1 MLYATTGEEDIKI
14 RLDYCIS
21 ELKRCQDKR
30 GTGYVG
36 AIPNEDKLWDDVSKG
51 IIDGRN
57 FNLNNV
63 WVPWYNLHKLWSG
76 LIDAYIFGENETAKT
91 IVIALTDWA
100 CDKFKDLTEEQWQNI
115 LTCEHGGMNDA
126 LYNVYAITGDTRHLE
141 IANKFY
147 HKKY

>member
-76 LIDAYIFGENETAKT
+76 LIDAYIFGEN
-91 IVIALTDWA
+91 
-100 CDKFKDLTEEQWQNI
+100 
-115 LTCEHGGMNDA
+115 
-126 LYNVYAITGDTRHLE
+126 
-141 IANKFY
+141 
-147 HKKY
+147 

>member
-1 MLYATTGEEDIKI
+1 MWA
-14 RLDYCIS
+14 
-21 ELKRCQDKR
+21 
-30 GTGYVG
+30 
-36 AIPNEDKLWDDVSKG
+36 NEDKLWDNVSKG

-100 CDKFKDLTEEQWQNI
+100 CDEFKDLTEEQW
-115 LTCEHGGMNDA
+115 
-126 LYNVYAITGDTRHLE
+126 HLLV
-141 IANKFY
+141 KTVV
-147 HKKY
+147 